1 MAMKRNHIWPPRIM
15 GRSETLEYIHEHKC
29 SIGRYGDGEI
39 GLMVMM
45 PRSFQKSSLRLRKEL
60 IQVSKVDDPGFLVCI
75 PRLVVS
81 QDDVTEGTARWWRS
95 YLRRCGWIWRYFF
108 SHGQEFGDS
117 LITRPWME
125 TQSAEN
131 FEMCFSMLS
140 EEWKDKDV
148 VMIEGEKSR
157 IGVGNDFLGKAKS
170 VKRILCPAK
179 NAYSKIDEIESAA
192 LRFSKECLILIAL
205 GPAATVL
212 AYRLYKKG
220 FRALDIGHMDIEYEW
235 YKIRAKNKVPVKNKY
250 VNEAGG
256 YKTLVETE
264 MDEKYK
270 SEIACIIR

>member
-1 MAMKRNHIWPPRIM
+1 
-15 GRSETLEYIHEHKC
+15 
-29 SIGRYGDGEI
+29 
-39 GLMVMM
+39 
-45 PRSFQKSSLRLRKEL
+45 
-60 IQVSKVDDPGFLVCI
+60 
-75 PRLVVS
+75 
-81 QDDVTEGTARWWRS
+81 
-95 YLRRCGWIWRYFF
+95 
-108 SHGQEFGDS
+108 
-117 LITRPWME
+117 ME

-157 IGVGNDFLGKAKS
+157 IGVGNDFFGKAKS
-170 VKRILCPAK
+170 VRRILCPAK

-192 LRFSKECLILIAL
+192 LGFPKECLILIAL